1 MSLVNWPESPIQ
13 RRPFPGA
20 GGWPDVD
27 GPVGG
32 FPPIGT
38 DTQPVPMPL
47 PPGGGSFPAPMP
59 LPPGGGGQPVPM
71 PLPGPGSQT
80 PPSFP
85 VPAPAPETETLPVPA
100 PEEQGTL
107 GKGKEFLI
115 DWIKKNPGLIG
126 SILGGAAGTT
136 IGKKTR
142 LPGGGIL
149 GGLAGGLLGGYA
161 GRKIGQRWQDK
172 PVIAPTDPNIP
183 TLGEIPGVVGNVA
196 NYRMRGW

>member
-1 MSLVNWPESPIQ
+1 MSIRYIPPTE
-13 RRPFPGA
+13 RKPFPGP

-27 GPVGG
+27 GPIGG

-38 DTQPVPMPL
+38 DTQPAPMPL
-47 PPGGGSFPAPMP
+47 PPGGGGFPAPMP

-71 PLPGPGSQT
+71 PLPNPEYDPGPQT

-85 VPAPAPETETLPVPA
+85 APVPA
-100 PEEQGTL
+100 PEEQGGL
-107 GKGKEFLI
+107 SKGKEFLM
-115 DWIKKNPGLIG
+115 DWLKKNPGLIG
-126 SILGGAAGTT
+126 SILGGAAGTA

-142 LPGGGIL
+142 LPGGGVL